1 MTPVVS
7 AAEDDVGV
15 IWTIE
20 SSGTEVWSPATS
32 RIEGERLFTPA
43 PLQSVIWIFTGRT
56 WPFFSLFV
64 TGVFVTGGRNTPEP
78 TPTVVV
84 FVSNPPSLSVIFTV
98 ALWLQP
104 ADVYVCV
111 WENAPCAAYDWF
123 ALGSAT
129 PSQLH

>member
-7 AAEDDVGV
+7 AADDEVGV

-32 RIEGERLFTPA
+32 RIDGDRLFKPA

-56 WPFFSLFV
+56 WPFLSLFV
-64 TGVFVTGGRNTPEP
+64 TGVFVTGGRNAPDP
-78 TPTVVV
+78 TPTVIV
-84 FVSNPPSLSVIFTV
+84 FVSEPPSLSVIFTV

-104 ADVYVCV
+104 GEVYWCVCGKLCV
-111 WENAPCAAYDWF
+111 SVVLA
-123 ALGSAT
+123 G
-129 PSQLH
+129 